1 MVARYFIL
9 ASISLQNGTRPVPLN
24 NAKVRDYERA
34 RKEPKSGKLVMLVA
48 KHKRA
53 QQGPAMLCMDDNLQE
68 CLRTYVSIMR
78 PLFANTDED
87 ALFIKSNGEA
97 FPESTIGK
105 RIITFYKKAGIR
117 KDISISSTKIWKMIA
132 TEVHSNEPAA
142 AGVVQKLMAH
152 SQKTAELSYVR
163 SSLTTTA
170 ATAHEIVKRNILAKS
185 PAKEEAQPPTEYTTP
200 VKEAFQEAAQ
210 SPTAS
215 MASTISRGLTS
226 EEKDAID
233 LLFSDEI
240 STKTGVSSAPG

>member
-1 MVARYFIL
+1 
-9 ASISLQNGTRPVPLN
+9 
-24 NAKVRDYERA
+24 
-34 RKEPKSGKLVMLVA
+34 
-48 KHKRA
+48 
-53 QQGPAMLCMDDNLQE
+53 
-68 CLRTYVSIMR
+68 
-78 PLFANTDED
+78 
-87 ALFIKSNGEA
+87 
-97 FPESTIGK
+97 
-105 RIITFYKKAGIR
+105 
-117 KDISISSTKIWKMIA
+117 MIA

-142 AGVVQKLMAH
+142 AGAVRKLMAH